1 MCHPRLSREPRTE
14 EQGTS
19 PPDSLTSTHPH
30 THTHTHTHT
39 YTHTQ
44 TQYSIPV
51 YQCPPRFSACVSL
64 CRCWMCYCGWA
75 RQCWGKE
82 ILVRRVSGCV
92 HGWGRT
98 LVCLQSKRS
107 RCVRW
112 ESCRLSAR
120 DSLQL
125 HDHTHTHT
133 HTQEH
138 TLLICLLVWVWETLA
153 NKQTPSRVTTY
164 WFHAHRSRRVCH
176 AEKTKSVSQQRTAFF
191 ERKHFSL
198 NKMFYPFRERLQW
211 RIWMKISEN
220 AAIFRSIR

>member
-1 MCHPRLSREPRTE
+1 MLNVLLWMSKTMLGERNPGASCLWLCSWMRQNVSVFTVQTLPLCPLRE
-14 EQGTS
+14 
-19 PPDSLTSTHPH
+19 
-30 THTHTHTHT
+30 
-39 YTHTQ
+39 
-44 TQYSIPV
+44 
-51 YQCPPRFSACVSL
+51 
-64 CRCWMCYCGWA
+64 
-75 RQCWGKE
+75 
-82 ILVRRVSGCV
+82 
-92 HGWGRT
+92 
-98 LVCLQSKRS
+98 
-107 RCVRW
+107 
-112 ESCRLSAR
+112 LSA
-120 DSLQL
+120 LCQGFTPVAWP
-125 HDHTHTHT
+125 HTHTHT